1 MFMDT
6 LFLLQSTFWLFASGA
21 VLSILYGMGCKKAS
35 NYISGGLGILASIC
49 GILSASFALLQHQTF
64 VLGLPFLAVPLADT
78 HLIIDPLAAF
88 FILVICIGALPLSIY
103 SIGYVKSEYLNQP
116 VGLLGGLYHLFLLS
130 MLLVVTAAN
139 ALMFLIFWECMALL
153 SFCLVIFDSKSITA
167 QKAGFLY
174 LIMTHIG
181 TAFILVLFL
190 TLSQLSGSLNFASF
204 HSGAQNMPESLRIG
218 LFLFSVI
225 GFGAK
230 AGIVPLHIWLP
241 EAHPQAPSHI
251 SALMSGVMIKMA
263 IYGLFRVVFE
273 FLSPFPME
281 WGLILV
287 VIGLITALLGIVYA
301 SVENDLK
308 RLLAYSSIENVGIII
323 AALGAGMMF
332 INLKHPHIANIILMA
347 GLFHILNHTLFKGL
361 LFMVAGAI
369 LSVTHTR
376 SLENLGGLIHK
387 MPQTIFL
394 FLIGV
399 LSISAFPPFNGF
411 ASEWLIYQ
419 SLLSAIQ
426 LNSHFYQVFF
436 ILAATALGLVGAIG
450 AATFVKT
457 FSTASLALPRS
468 RHAMHVHEVSPPMR
482 YGMGLSAVLCLLF
495 GLFPSV
501 VLSIIRP
508 VIAALTHQPIEHRA
522 PIVGSL
528 SIVAGDAYTLSLYSP
543 LLLLGLIVCLM
554 PIGYLVIQ
562 VLGGKTA
569 TRIEETWSC
578 GVTAA
583 PEFEYTAT
591 GFSQPLERAFSKLYG
606 TLDIYYKYLYLPVV
620 KGLIKLAHHIKV
632 IQLGSLQVYLL
643 YFLLTLIFCLIWIQ
657 LR

>member
-1 MFMDT
+1 MDAIV
-6 LFLLQSTFWLFASGA
+6 FLQSTFWLFAAGA
-21 VLSILYGMGCKKAS
+21 VLSVLYGMGCKKAS
-35 NYISGGLGILASIC
+35 NYISGGMGILASIC
-49 GILSASFALLQHQTF
+49 GITGACLALRQHQIFALE
-64 VLGLPFLAVPLADT
+64 LPFWAAPLANA
-78 HLIIDPLAAF
+78 HLVIDPLAAF

-103 SIGYVKSEYLNQP
+103 SIGYVKSEYFNQP

-139 ALMFLIFWECMALL
+139 ALMFLVFWECMALL

-190 TLSQLSGSLNFASF
+190 TLSQQSGSLNFTSF
-204 HSGAQNMPESLRIG
+204 HSGAQNLPESLQIG

-251 SALMSGVMIKMA
+251 SALMSGVMIKTA
-263 IYGLFRVVFE
+263 IYGLLRVIFY
-273 FLSPFPME
+273 FLAPFPIE
-281 WGLILV
+281 WGLTLV

-301 SVENDLK
+301 SVESDLK
-308 RLLAYSSIENVGIII
+308 RLLAYSSIENMGIILV
-323 AALGAGMMF
+323 ALGAGMMF
-332 INLKHPHIANIILMA
+332 INLKHPLIANIILMA
-347 GLFHILNHTLFKGL
+347 GLFHVLNHTLFKGL

-376 SLENLGGLIHK
+376 SLENLGGLIHN

-394 FLIGV
+394 FLVGV
-399 LSISAFPPFNGF
+399 LSIAAFPPLNGF

-426 LNSHFYQVFF
+426 FDSHFYQVFF
-436 ILAATALGLVGAIG
+436 ILAATLLGLVGAIG
-450 AATFVKT
+450 AATFVKA

-468 RHAMHVHEVSPPMR
+468 RHAMHAHELSPSMR
-482 YGMGLSAVLCLLF
+482 YGMGLSAALCLLF
-495 GLFPSV
+495 GLFPSI

-508 VIAALTHQPIEHRA
+508 VIVALTHQMMAPTASITGNLSVGGGAEHMLT
-522 PIVGSL
+522 V
-528 SIVAGDAYTLSLYSP
+528 YSP
-543 LLLLGLIVCLM
+543 LLLFGLIVCLI
-554 PIGYLVIQ
+554 PIGYLAIQ
-562 VLGGKTA
+562 ILGGKTA

-620 KGLIKLAHHIKV
+620 KGLIQLAHRIKV

-643 YFLLTLIFCLIWIQ
+643 YFLLTLILCLIWIQ